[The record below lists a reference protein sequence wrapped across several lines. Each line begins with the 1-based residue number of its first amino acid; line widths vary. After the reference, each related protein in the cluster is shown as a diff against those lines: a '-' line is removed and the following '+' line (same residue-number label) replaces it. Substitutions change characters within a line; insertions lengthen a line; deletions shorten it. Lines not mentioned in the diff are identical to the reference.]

1 VGLSDNDER
10 LSALIAE
17 EMETANGD
25 SAGASLNGLRSLS
38 NERGVALVMVLWIFV
53 FLLVVAF
60 DFSVSVREEGLA
72 THRYS
77 EGTEGYYLAMA
88 GFEEALYHLIV
99 KDTKGGRRDGPRA
112 DERTLRLIFTN
123 LGVGEFEIGILVDS
137 ILDWRDE
144 DDFHRVNGAESDYYL
159 SLSSPY
165 AARNG
170 PFDTVEDLLWVRG
183 VTPDLFFGLEKD
195 GIRTVG
201 LQAVFTVDS
210 RFNRV
215 NLRTASAEVI
225 HALMGL
231 PVEKSRGFVEE
242 RDNLSEK
249 SLMDLLKLLGLG
261 SGEAAAR
268 QFAFVNPSVITIE
281 AMGYHFDSTF
291 PRQLKG
297 VVRVIG
303 GNRGF
308 ELVRWV
314 DWSMGISRRGEE

>member
-1 VGLSDNDER
+1 VDE
-10 LSALIAE
+10 
-17 EMETANGD
+17 
-25 SAGASLNGLRSLS
+25 
-38 NERGVALVMVLWIFV
+38 
-53 FLLVVAF
+53 
-60 DFSVSVREEGLA
+60 
-72 THRYS
+72 
-77 EGTEGYYLAMA
+77 
-88 GFEEALYHLIV
+88 
-99 KDTKGGRRDGPRA
+99 GGKVNRNRA
-112 DERTLRLIFTN
+112 YERTLRLIFTN